1 MKGKVEMTESQT
13 ASRAET
19 AGSQDAVGPQGEG
32 SQTAGVAGSG
42 HPDSGLWKSLLPSLA
57 GLPSLQANDQTQGIS
72 AGAWVQIPAQPR
84 CAWKVWA
91 SCIPPRA
98 PVFLTCNEGCNSF
111 ARGLLGPRNELKCFE
126 QGLAQ
131 SEGSINGGCDGSP
144 ISASGLGLGTLVPSL
159 SSAPGLLPV
168 LTYPNSFQLSRP
180 LTVPQSCLGK
190 HGLMERP

>member
-1 MKGKVEMTESQT
+1 MKGKAEMTESQT

-19 AGSQDAVGPQGEG
+19 AGSQDAVGPQGED
-32 SQTAGVAGSG
+32 SQTAGEAGSG

-72 AGAWVQIPAQPR
+72 AGAWVQIPAQLR

-111 ARGLLGPRNELKCFE
+111 ARGLLGPRNELTCFE

-131 SEGSINGGCDGSP
+131 SEWGLQWFSH
-144 ISASGLGLGTLVPSL
+144 LGLWAWVRRPR
-159 SSAPGLLPV
+159 PLPV
-168 LTYPNSFQLSRP
+168 LRSRSAP
-180 LTVPQSCLGK
+180 CSYVPKLISVVETSNGPSIMSREAWHDGKTLTLD
-190 HGLMERP
+190 